1 LSERG
6 NWRRREKLEGMRGRD
21 LMKRAVG
28 TGTGVL
34 IVAACAL
41 TVGAAAGYAVN
52 RDDATVVHACYRVHK
67 DGSPAGG
74 PLRVVSASASCRR
87 SERPLVWNLR
97 GPQGPAGDP
106 GPPGPAGPP
115 GPSAAADCNL
125 ENRIAKAVPTF
136 QMSDA
141 CTPPPL
147 CNDDSF
153 EPNNTVAEAVPLDL
167 GTTSS
172 AVACA
177 GDDDLFAVATGGQP
191 LTATVTFDPA
201 TVLDVAFLD
210 TSGTNVLA
218 SVTSGSSPLTVATP
232 AGTTGTVI
240 VRVRAVGNAQG
251 TYTLFLS

>member
-6 NWRRREKLEGMRGRD
+6 NWRRREKLEGMRRRD

-34 IVAACAL
+34 VVAACAL
-41 TVGAAAGYAVN
+41 TVGAAAGYAVS
-52 RDDATVVHACYRVHK
+52 RDDATVVHACYRVYK

-87 SERPLVWNLR
+87 SERPLIWNLR

-106 GPPGPAGPP
+106 GPPGPAGPA
-115 GPSAAADCNL
+115 GPAAAADCNL
-125 ENRIAKAVPTF
+125 ENRIEKAVPSF
-136 QMSDA
+136 QESGA

-147 CNDDSF
+147 CNDDPF
-153 EPNNTVAEAVPLDL
+153 EPNDTVAEAIPLDL
-167 GTTSS
+167 NTTTS
-172 AVACA
+172 AIACA
-177 GDDDLFAVATGGQP
+177 GNDDLFAVDTGGQP
-191 LTATVTFDPA
+191 LTATVAFDA
-201 TVLDVAFLD
+201 STALEVTLLD

-218 SVTSGSSPLTVATP
+218 GVTGGSSPLTVATP

-251 TYTLFLS
+251 TYTLSLS